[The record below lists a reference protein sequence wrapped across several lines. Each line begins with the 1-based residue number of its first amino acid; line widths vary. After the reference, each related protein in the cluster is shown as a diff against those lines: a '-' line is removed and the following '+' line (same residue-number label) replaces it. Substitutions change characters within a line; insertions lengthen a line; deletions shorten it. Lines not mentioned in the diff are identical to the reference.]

1 MFIVNYICKVHQCI
15 LNYVN
20 PPSTGTSTNVALIS
34 MMLLISRVF
43 PTFLS
48 DFHGNAKGGEIHECR
63 IMHTFLRR
71 TGAEK
76 SPHIHSRIQIVN
88 PQVNR
93 ICTRGVCEWFSG
105 RFCT

>member
-1 MFIVNYICKVHQCI
+1 MSYICKVHQCI

-34 MMLLISRVF
+34 MMLLISKVF
-43 PTFLS
+43 PNFHS
-48 DFHGNAKGGEIHECR
+48 DFHGNAKVGVTHECR

-93 ICTRGVCEWFSG
+93 TSTRFVCEWFSG